1 MVVANNSALAL
12 AERIKLHR
20 IRRGETQEELAD
32 RLGVHRSTI
41 NKWENGGLPEEL
53 ATLVQEMD
61 ADDDL
66 EGNTYQLSLPFGD
79 PMNLEVRIYPKKPD
93 SIRLEVERK
102 QKAS

>member
-1 MVVANNSALAL
+1 MVVANSPALAL

-20 IRRGETQEELAD
+20 IRQGETQEDLAD

-53 ATLVQEMD
+53 ATLIQEMD
-61 ADDDL
+61 ASADI
-66 EGNTYQLSLPFGD
+66 EGKTFQLSLPFD
-79 PMNLEVRIYPKKPD
+79 DRIDLELRVYPKKPD

-102 QKAS
+102 QKAG